1 MSVIDRIRASAGRL
15 TLCGLGVFA
24 LGFGVQWNHGNL
36 STLGLFLV
44 LLSAALAGAALCR
57 GRWHQSRGWWA
68 VIAAL
73 CGLTMLHYPLPL
85 VPQSNGGVQIVFV
98 ALLTASATAGA
109 WLPEGRRADALVGLA
124 WLSLVGLV
132 AASWTWGKAQIDLF
146 TAMMGGS
153 ERLLQGHN
161 PYGPVFTYVIGTTPL
176 KIAQGR
182 FPYGPIVP
190 FLAAPGRL
198 IGDVRVM
205 SVVAVT
211 MIVAGLWRLTRQGDQ
226 RSQAHRVVAVA
237 IASPLSAAMIH
248 QSWVDVYM
256 LAGIV
261 WWLALRRDHRRLSM
275 VALAIGMLVK
285 PTSLILLVPAFLW
298 SHRARIECVIGG
310 VGALVVTLPFALAT
324 GVGTFVYAVLGIQL
338 ASPFRTD
345 SLNLA
350 AYLFRLAH
358 WVPPTTLLPIV
369 LLVVAVAVI
378 AWRGRPVVEG
388 DLAIQAAILQVVAFA
403 FAKEAAFNYY
413 FAPEIMLLAAMAGAG
428 VPLLPEDVSLPWTS
442 SIARI
447 SRLLG
452 MKGHQPVTW
461 PGNTASAHH
470 SLWREP
476 QLHGGSAGSSHAI
489 SRVR

>member
-182 FPYGPIVP
+182 FPYGPI
-190 FLAAPGRL
+190 
-198 IGDVRVM
+198 
-205 SVVAVT
+205 
-211 MIVAGLWRLTRQGDQ
+211 
-226 RSQAHRVVAVA
+226 
-237 IASPLSAAMIH
+237 
-248 QSWVDVYM
+248 
-256 LAGIV
+256 
-261 WWLALRRDHRRLSM
+261 
-275 VALAIGMLVK
+275 
-285 PTSLILLVPAFLW
+285 
-298 SHRARIECVIGG
+298 
-310 VGALVVTLPFALAT
+310 
-324 GVGTFVYAVLGIQL
+324 GTF
-338 ASPFRTD
+338 SP
-345 SLNLA
+345 N
-350 AYLFRLAH
+350 
-358 WVPPTTLLPIV
+358 
-369 LLVVAVAVI
+369 
-378 AWRGRPVVEG
+378 
-388 DLAIQAAILQVVAFA
+388 
-403 FAKEAAFNYY
+403 AAFVQAVYTMNPGNSYV
-413 FAPEIMLLAAMAGAG
+413 FSLWWKTNKPASGTIFAGAG
-428 VPLLPEDVSLPWTS
+428 P
-442 SIARI
+442 I
-447 SRLLG
+447 
-452 MKGHQPVTW
+452 
-461 PGNTASAHH
+461 
-470 SLWREP
+470 
-476 QLHGGSAGSSHAI
+476 GSAFSPTI
-489 SRVR
+489 LNVVPQM